1 MAFSNTR
8 HVEYGLYCEQWELNK
23 DASHD
28 LVKQKKTKYLPMNDL
43 PASALVTHENIQ
55 MNEFIKHKYATQIWP
70 MSVFFNFTRPTI
82 GAWVGLIMA
91 KKPTIQFAE
100 GDDVESDL
108 DYLLKNADGAGN
120 GLTTVAKLGLES
132 AIETGGGGFL
142 VSVQN
147 GQMTAQSIR
156 DGSLAPLVK
165 MYDRNNIL
173 NWESSYIGG
182 RKQLTYLKL
191 REWEYYSDS
200 DKSETI
206 EKHIEF
212 FLEPDGVRYEIT
224 RDNPHEPE
232 YPALESDYLQ
242 EAGVIAKSIPFYW
255 FGANDNDESVDPA
268 PITPI
273 AALNVLHYQLYS
285 RHVQQCYDAGQAQYH
300 IDHGT
305 QQTVTGINPNTG
317 HNDSI
322 VNILNPGGI
331 KVGSSAAIHTINGG
345 RVEILQAG
353 TDSLLGEEPG
363 KIEERAQKIGAQML
377 VESSNTTA
385 TEANLSYG
393 AATSNL
399 VTIADNVGMALKSAI
414 ERIAEIIEYSRIDQ
428 IQFELNKKLVT
439 VMMSA
444 QDVQAAMQQVMN
456 GVMPLKA
463 MFWQMQQSGK
473 VPSEW
478 TYEMFLAEIEND
490 QGTLALMGAGNMPQ

>member
-1 MAFSNTR
+1 MGFSTVT
-8 HVEYGLYCEQWELNK
+8 HVEHELYKCQWELNK

-28 LVKQKKTKYLPMNDL
+28 LVKQQKTKYLPMNDL
-43 PASALVTHENIQ
+43 PPSALTTPENVQ
-55 MNEFIKHKYATQIWP
+55 MNEFIKHKYNTQIWP
-70 MSVFFNFTRPTI
+70 MSIFYNFTRPTI

-91 KKPTIQFAE
+91 KKPTIQFTDTEDTETA
-100 GDDVESDL
+100 L

-120 GLTTVAKLGLES
+120 GLATVAKLALEA
-132 AIETGGGGFL
+132 AIETGGGCFYAMAP
-142 VSVQN
+142 N
-147 GQMTAQSIR
+147 GQMTVQSIR
-156 DGSLAPLVK
+156 DGSIAPLIK

-173 NWESSYIGG
+173 NWESAYIGG
-182 RKQLTYLKL
+182 RKQLTYIKL
-191 REWEYYSDS
+191 REWEFYSDE
-200 DKSETI
+200 DQSERI
-206 EKHIEF
+206 EKHIEL
-212 FLEPDGVRYEIT
+212 FLKDGVVTYKVT
-224 RDNPHEPE
+224 RDKGYEPN
-232 YPALESDYLQ
+232 YPALEEGELIESGKQ
-242 EAGVIAKSIPFYW
+242 STSIPIYW

-273 AALNVLHYQLYS
+273 AALNILHYQLYS
-285 RHVQQCYDAGQAQYH
+285 RHIQQCYDAGQAQFH
-300 IDHGT
+300 VDHGT
-305 QQTVTGINPNTG
+305 QNQVQVTDDNGKLV
-317 HNDSI
+317 SI
-322 VNILNPGGI
+322 VEFLNPGGI

-345 RVEILQAG
+345 KVEILQAK

-399 VTIADNVGMALKSAI
+399 VTIADNVGMALKATIEHIAKMVDYNAI
-414 ERIAEIIEYSRIDQ
+414 DK

-490 QGTLALMGAGNMPQ
+490 QGTLALIGAGNMPQ